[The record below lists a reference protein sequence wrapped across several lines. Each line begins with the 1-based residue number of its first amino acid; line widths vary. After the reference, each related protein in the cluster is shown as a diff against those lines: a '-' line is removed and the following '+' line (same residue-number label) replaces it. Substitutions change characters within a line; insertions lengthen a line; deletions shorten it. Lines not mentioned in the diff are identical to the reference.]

1 MIRHYVVTVLMLMF
15 LFSCGSNGSGNQPY
29 TEKRSNVKATPVQVY
44 EEKGTGADSGT
55 LKVELYETEVALD
68 YRMISTF
75 RGQTWEYL
83 LTYPNF
89 QIMPKPVLR
98 NANAPMTVDVG
109 FLDAEDEFHAFRLVK
124 IVNGNMVFK
133 RLKEY
138 QVTPQ

>member
-1 MIRHYVVTVLMLMF
+1 MIKHYLVSVLLLIF
-15 LFSCGSNGSGNQPY
+15 FFSCGTNSRNQPY
-29 TEKRSNVKATPVQVY
+29 TEKRSNVKVEPVQVY
-44 EEKGTGADSGT
+44 EEQGSGADSGT
-55 LKVELYETEVALD
+55 FKIELYETEIALN

-98 NANAPMTVDVG
+98 NANAPMSVDVG
-109 FLDAEDEFHAFRLVK
+109 FLDADDEFHAFRLVK
-124 IVNGNMVFK
+124 IENGNMVFK